1 MTRNLPAKLDS
12 CLARRL
18 HYAGSTTVTR
28 MIGHLQHHA
37 RRAGTCFT
45 QGQQRCVVM
54 RPVVD
59 SIWTK
64 TAGAGHQN

>member
-1 MTRNLPAKLDS
+1 
-12 CLARRL
+12 
-18 HYAGSTTVTR
+18 

-54 RPVVD
+54 RPVFV